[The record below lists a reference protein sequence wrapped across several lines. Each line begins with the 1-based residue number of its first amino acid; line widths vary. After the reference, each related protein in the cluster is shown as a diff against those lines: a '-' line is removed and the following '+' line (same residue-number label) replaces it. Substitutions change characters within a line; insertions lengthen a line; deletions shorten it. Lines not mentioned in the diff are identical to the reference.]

1 MLIWLC
7 LGFIKFLEGYY
18 MIVITR
24 RSQVARIGYHRI
36 YKIDETAM
44 LSITNEDIK
53 KVHPDESKSVA
64 SISSLIDS
72 VSFSAFNR
80 YLRTLQNLD
89 LTNGFYFR

>member
-1 MLIWLC
+1 
-7 LGFIKFLEGYY
+7 

-64 SISSLIDS
+64 SISSLVCSIALFD
-72 VSFSAFNR
+72 R